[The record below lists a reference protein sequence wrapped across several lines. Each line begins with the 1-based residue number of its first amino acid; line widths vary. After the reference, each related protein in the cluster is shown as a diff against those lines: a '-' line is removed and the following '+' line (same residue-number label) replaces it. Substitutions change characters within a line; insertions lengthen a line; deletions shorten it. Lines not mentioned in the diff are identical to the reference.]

1 MSKAA
6 MVSMQTDPWAA
17 AEEMCCR
24 HCGED
29 IRPDEPEILVLRA
42 DSLEVGRF
50 HRWGCGVMA
59 LEWSRP
65 RSPEEPP
72 DLLFM
77 ISPTYRTNLPS
88 HLLPIVS
95 GKEGRFAGEGH

>member
-1 MSKAA
+1 MNSTYASG
-6 MVSMQTDPWAA
+6 MRLNPWGAT
-17 AEEMCCR
+17 EEMYCR
-24 HCGED
+24 KCGED

-50 HRWGCGVMA
+50 HRWGCGVAA

-65 RSPEEPP
+65 RSSDAPP

-77 ISPTYRTNLPS
+77 IKPIPRTNLPS
-88 HLLPIVS
+88 RLFP
-95 GKEGRFAGEGH
+95 